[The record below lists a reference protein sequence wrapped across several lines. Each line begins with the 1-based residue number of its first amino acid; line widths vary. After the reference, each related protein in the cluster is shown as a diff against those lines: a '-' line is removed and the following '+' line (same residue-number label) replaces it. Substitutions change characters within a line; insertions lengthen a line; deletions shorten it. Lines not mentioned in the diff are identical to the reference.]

1 MRIAIISDVHGNV
14 RALEAVLAEVRA
26 RGPFDQILN
35 GGDLADFGAAPVPRE
50 AMARLRAEGFPAI
63 IGNTDQWVAGL
74 TAPPGPVLA
83 MRDWTRGQLTED
95 DVAFLRALPMSR
107 RVEPPDGPPLVLVH
121 ATPTSTTDSVN
132 PDAPSEALTGMLRDA
147 RTETLAYGHIH
158 RPVAVRG
165 GAGRHGR
172 QRRQRRVPVRR
183 RAAPRCDDLLHA
195 RRRGF
200 RWHREIVRVSYDTE
214 AVAQELAASDHPAG
228 AVFAERVRT
237 GRME

>member
-1 MRIAIISDVHGNV
+1 
-14 RALEAVLAEVRA
+14 
-26 RGPFDQILN
+26 
-35 GGDLADFGAAPVPRE
+35 
-50 AMARLRAEGFPAI
+50 
-63 IGNTDQWVAGL
+63 
-74 TAPPGPVLA
+74 
-83 MRDWTRGQLTED
+83 
-95 DVAFLRALPMSR
+95 MSR

-158 RPVAVRG
+158 RPYVREVPG
-165 GAGRHGR
+165 GTVVNVGSVGFPFDGVPRPAWAIFTLAEGRWR
-172 QRRQRRVPVRR
+172 P
-183 RAAPRCDDLLHA
+183 
-195 RRRGF
+195 
-200 RWHREIVRVSYDTE
+200 EIVRVPYDTE